1 MRCTSD
7 PLQECRIMS
16 SATTGKASDL
26 TPTQRREQ
34 VTKILARGLL
44 RFQQWA
50 RSREE
55 TAPVMAEFS
64 AAGLEVP
71 GKTRL
76 SVSRVPE
83 VNRTTNQRGIR

>member
-1 MRCTSD
+1 M
-7 PLQECRIMS
+7 PLS
-16 SATTGKASDL
+16 TLGPLSDL
-26 TPTQRREQ
+26 TPQQRREQ
-34 VTKILARGLL
+34 VAAILARGLL
-44 RFQQWA
+44 RTLQQA
-50 RSREE
+50 RNAADSSAK
-55 TAPVMAEFS
+55 TLEFS